1 MFNNNQT
8 IYTGNKQDNQYVFI
22 QNDHNNDLI
31 EESSA
36 GWELSD
42 NDYKMICNLLDE
54 EEQGQKQNK

>member
-8 IYTGNKQDNQYVFI
+8 IYTGNKQNNQYIFD
-22 QNDHNNDLI
+22 QNNHNDDSI
-31 EESSA
+31 EDSSA

-54 EEQGQKQNK
+54 EERERKERQ